1 MVERGQIEYNDKRL
15 KTNLWMQGV
24 YYYTMAIPFVIASN
38 VIYFI
43 NFRTFTNETLNLDEL
58 FPEDSQTDVNLENLV
73 IPNKSIVHDQKY
85 RLQIQYY
92 RYFYQITTVHQN
104 Q

>member
-1 MVERGQIEYNDKRL
+1 
-15 KTNLWMQGV
+15 
-24 YYYTMAIPFVIASN
+24 MAIPFVIASN
-38 VIYFI
+38 MIYFI

-58 FPEDSQTDVNLENLV
+58 DFQTDVNLTNLV

-92 RYFYQITTVHQN
+92 RYFYQNTTLHQN